1 MVRPNRNISSESSSS
16 SKASVDHVEKELTAV
31 DLKETDESI
40 NKKGQDDNTGSPLSS
55 VMGVKLD
62 PNQMVILSGDFL
74 IRILDLFKSVR
85 DICSP
90 RIFVPLR
97 HLFHRCLE
105 ETALFVLLPKLM

>member
-16 SKASVDHVEKELTAV
+16 SKASVDHVEKELIAV
-31 DLKETDESI
+31 DMKETDESI

-74 IRILDLFKSVR
+74 RILDLFKSVR

-90 RIFVPLR
+90 RIFV
-97 HLFHRCLE
+97 HQMFLE
-105 ETALFVLLPKLM
+105 EYATFLVLLPILIMRST